1 MPKYR
6 LYLICIFLYVD
17 RMVSILS
24 HIWKICTQ
32 FCLSVYIL
40 ENMEQGKSIF
50 QHISHSDKHKQK
62 QEIVM
67 KTLILMNLTPPSIID
82 NTLIRMKPRLELD

>member
-24 HIWKICTQ
+24 HIWKIGTQ

-50 QHISHSDKHKQK
+50 QHISHSDKQTNARNSN
-62 QEIVM
+62 E
-67 KTLILMNLTPPSIID
+67 NSNFDESYSPF
-82 NTLIRMKPRLELD
+82 NY